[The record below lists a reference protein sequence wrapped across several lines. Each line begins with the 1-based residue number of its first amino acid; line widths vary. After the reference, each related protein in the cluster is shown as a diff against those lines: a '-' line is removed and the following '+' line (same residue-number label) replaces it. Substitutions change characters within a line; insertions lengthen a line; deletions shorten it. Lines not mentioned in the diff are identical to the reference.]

1 MILIYSILSCSFEDK
16 TTNFKA
22 DTDLEEPLE
31 ITDTSVSENKE
42 VSFAVI
48 EQDISSGDWNLVV
61 HGLSDWSVGEKVQ
74 KASAESILRYKHGF
88 LWLFQRGAL
97 PEAIVQYDPDDLSQ
111 PLHRYE
117 VSSAEELVYP
127 NDITIC
133 NEKVFV
139 TLYDS
144 TDLLVLDENDF
155 SEITR
160 ISLESYADEDGLP
173 EGATIICKNN
183 AVLLSLHRFDRREE
197 PSIQMGSLWVV
208 FDPSTYGEITTFPDQ
223 GFQSDIVDVPKTT
236 YIGSVIRPHID
247 VSGTTGFWIFDVIE
261 EVFFS
266 QIYFAYNDKTIF
278 DTAVG
283 SNKVTHLAENYS
295 DGATWL
301 FCHDFTPGM
310 DLSGYSYEELVPT
323 QHDFVSLSMDQ
334 EDQAWMIM
342 RTKGDYPI
350 FSMLSIDT
358 NTCMGHDEVILGN
371 NKIVDFEVLQVLP
384 CRRLFVPH
392 F

>member
-1 MILIYSILSCSFEDK
+1 MILIYSIFSCSAEDNKSNLNEDK
-16 TTNFKA
+16 
-22 DTDLEEPLE
+22 DLEEPLE
-31 ITDTSVSENKE
+31 TTDTAESENE
-42 VSFAVI
+42 INGPNFAVI
-48 EQDISSGDWNLVV
+48 EQDVSTGDWNLVR
-61 HGLSDWSVGEKVQ
+61 HDLSDWSVGEKVQ
-74 KASAESILRYKHGF
+74 KTSSESILRYKHGF
-88 LWLFQRGAL
+88 LWLFQRGVQ
-97 PEAIVQYDPDDLSQ
+97 PESIVQYDPDDLSE
-111 PLHRYE
+111 PLHLYE
-117 VSSAEELVYP
+117 FSSTEQVVYP

-139 TLYDS
+139 TMYDS
-144 TDLLVLDENDF
+144 TDLLVLDENDL

-160 ISLESYADEDGLP
+160 ISLDSYADEDGLP

-183 AVLLSLHRFDRREE
+183 AVFLSLHRFDRREE
-197 PSIQMGSLWVV
+197 PSTQMGSLWVV
-208 FDPSTYGEITTFPDQ
+208 FDPSTYDEITTFPDQ
-223 GFQSDIVDVPKTT
+223 GFQSDIIDVPKTT

-261 EVFFS
+261 ETFFS

-295 DGATWL
+295 DSATWL

-310 DLSGYSYEELVPT
+310 DLPGYSYEELVPT
-323 QHDFVSLSMDQ
+323 QHDFISLSMDQ
-334 EDQAWMIM
+334 EDQAWMVI
-342 RTKGDYPI
+342 RTKGDNPT

-371 NKIVDFEVLQVLP
+371 NKIVDFELLDGEQ
-384 CRRLFVPH
+384 
-392 F
+392 